1 MVQEAEPLHPPPQ
14 PSPTRGEGA
23 FFAAGGR
30 GVGASFPLPLVG
42 GAGGGGQATDAQIF
56 PFASLDRFVPT
67 QFSIRIA
74 TETWELAGCRALR
87 RSVFCD
93 EQNLFARDDRDAI
106 DDIAITLAAISW
118 VAVAPDQ
125 VVGTVRIHESEPGI
139 WFGSRL
145 AVDRACRRVGG
156 IGTELIRLAVGTAH
170 ARGAR
175 AFFAHVQ
182 QANVKLFQSL
192 HWRSLESVSLH
203 GHPHDL
209 MRADLAHYPPH
220 HAGDI
225 SLLRPLKAAA

>member
-1 MVQEAEPLHPPPQ
+1 MAATTGSSHPPPQ
-14 PSPTRGEGA
+14 PSPARREEALFPPGGGQGP
-23 FFAAGGR
+23 FFSPPLLG
-30 GVGASFPLPLVG
+30 GVGG
-42 GAGGGGQATDAQIF
+42 GVQATDAQIF
-56 PFASLDRFVPT
+56 PFASLDRFVPS

-74 TETWELAGCRALR
+74 TDPWELAGCRALR
-87 RSVFCD
+87 RAVFCN
-93 EQNLFARDDRDAI
+93 EQKIFAHDDRDAI

-118 VAVAPDQ
+118 MAVAPDQ

-139 WFGSRL
+139 WSGSRL
-145 AVDRACRRVGG
+145 AVERSCRRVGG
-156 IGTELIRLAVGTAH
+156 IGTELIRLAVCTAH

-220 HAGDI
+220 HAGEI